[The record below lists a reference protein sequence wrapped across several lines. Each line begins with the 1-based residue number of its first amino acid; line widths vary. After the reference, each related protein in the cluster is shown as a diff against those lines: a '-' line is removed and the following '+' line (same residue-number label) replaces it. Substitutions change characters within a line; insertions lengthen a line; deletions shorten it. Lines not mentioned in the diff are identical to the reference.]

1 MCGIGVHH
9 LCMTEHC
16 ILESWIGGRPNTTG
30 IDEGKVCLDCA
41 LLCGV
46 VQNKV
51 GMNLV
56 EQYTNQVT
64 ELTEPTPRAIT
75 TLRASKSLKFWGH
88 GSNDLCEACNMG
100 GDLLSC
106 SFCNLS
112 YHNEAPCLQESQV
125 ITNSLKSSESYEW
138 PCPACFNAGVK
149 AHQRKKLAPNTAAG
163 GGKKRK
169 GSRG

>member
-1 MCGIGVHH
+1 
-9 LCMTEHC
+9 
-16 ILESWIGGRPNTTG
+16 
-30 IDEGKVCLDCA
+30 
-41 LLCGV
+41 
-46 VQNKV
+46 
-51 GMNLV
+51 MNLV

-64 ELTEPTPRAIT
+64 DLTEPTPRAIT
-75 TLRASKSLKFWGH
+75 TLLASKSLKFWGH
-88 GSNDLCEACNMG
+88 GSNDVCETCNMG

-125 ITNSLKSSESYEW
+125 ITDSLKSSESYEW
-138 PCPACFNAGVK
+138 PCPDWFKAGVK